1 MDADTAATIA
11 RTYTAAEIL
20 RQIDAF
26 ALAREGAD
34 ADELASLNNATAT
47 LREAQRIQETP

>member
-1 MDADTAATIA
+1 MDAETASLIA

-34 ADELASLNNATAT
+34 ADERTSLDDATAT
-47 LREAQRIQETP
+47 LREAQRLQETP

>member
-1 MDADTAATIA
+1 MDAETAAIIA

-26 ALAREGAD
+26 TLAREGAD
-34 ADELASLNNATAT
+34 ADEQQTLDDATAT
-47 LREAQRIQETP
+47 LREAQRLQETP